1 MMRLITIPFVIKY
14 AALPFV
20 VDFLPL
26 LLGVGAT
33 DNARAAYSR
42 TILPLIFAERRET
55 QNRFVVKRDSPQNR
69 RTILGWTVVTG
80 DKLSRQIA
88 R

>member
-1 MMRLITIPFVIKY
+1 MRLITIPFVISTQ
-14 AALPFV
+14 PSRFV

-26 LLGVGAT
+26 LLGVGTRTMPAP
-33 DNARAAYSR
+33 AYSR
-42 TILPLIFAERRET
+42 TTLPLIFAEAGKRRI
-55 QNRFVVKRDSPQNR
+55 RFVVKRDSPQNR
-69 RTILGWTVVTG
+69 RTFSGERFVTG

>member
-14 AALPFV
+14 AACRFV

-26 LLGVGAT
+26 LLGVGTT
-33 DNARAAYSR
+33 DNPAPAYSR

-55 QNRFVVKRDSPQNR
+55 RIHFAVMRDSPQNR
-69 RTILGWTVVTG
+69 RTILE
-80 DKLSRQIA
+80 
-88 R
+88 